1 MKGGPALLGGFLVGL
16 AMLANSFNEVLI
28 TATTA
33 TQNDISKQNWL
44 SLTVGRA

>member
-1 MKGGPALLGGFLVGL
+1 MSRPSPVSRANLL
-16 AMLANSFNEVLI
+16 NEVLI
-28 TATTA
+28 TAITD